1 MQSASRVGSMSMRS
15 SSALSCSPAESEH
28 PFRLS
33 RGVQR
38 PTLDL
43 LATATAEAEYVAVD
57 VETNGRAGAACELTE
72 VGLVLVGGGELHEQ
86 WSSLVRPTMPL
97 QRGIQRFTG
106 ITQAMASS
114 APHPAEV
121 LPQVAE
127 LLRGRVLVAHN
138 AQFDRRA
145 LRQAFERV
153 GIKWPRPPV
162 VCTVQMARRFAPL
175 VRERKLASLAESL
188 GIEVDEVHRALPDAV
203 TCARILCALLPRMCA
218 AAPTI
223 EEAVEY
229 LQPRRRGGSEVLAR
243 KVAKEERPDL
253 SSLPSDPGVYIFRN
267 EAGQPL
273 YVGKSVSLRS
283 RARAH
288 FCAPSGGTE
297 RAAIVDY
304 EPTHSELGALVLEN
318 RLIKKWR
325 PTGNKALK
333 RTDQWA
339 FVRCRLDIEYPVLEG
354 ASDPAGGHAIN
365 VGPIKG
371 LRTAQDLADQL
382 TSMFRLRHCGRKLH
396 IREHMSAYGQMG
408 RCCSP
413 CLGDLDPNAYRRQ
426 VEKALS
432 VFWSEDARVALLG
445 EIDEQMRAAA
455 KAQHYERAAAL
466 VRRKERL
473 DRLLWRTEGTLEAM
487 PARPGLVLAKHTS
500 KPLWDAFGIVAGRV
514 ADWGPVPDN
523 ASEIEQRTR
532 AALAG
537 AARTALPGSPASVP
551 AGEIDE
557 VRIVAGWVA
566 RNEPPALELGDAG
579 PSADWALEQ
588 VSSSASDVPARTGVP
603 HGVPAPV

>member
-1 MQSASRVGSMSMRS
+1 MRSNPRTSPRPCSTHSASPTAWTSTKS
-15 SSALSCSPAESEH
+15 SSGLSIRRVESEH

-33 RGVQR
+33 WGVQR

-43 LATATAEAEYVAVD
+43 WSTPTAQAEYVALD
-57 VETNGRAGAACELTE
+57 VETNGRSGAACEVTE
-72 VGLVLVGGGELHEQ
+72 VGVVLVGGGELHDE
-86 WSSLVRPTMPL
+86 WSSLMRPRMPL

-114 APHPAEV
+114 APEPEEV
-121 LPQVAE
+121 LPYVAE
-127 LLRGRVLVAHN
+127 LLQGRVLVAHN

-145 LRQAFERV
+145 LRRAFERV

-229 LQPRRRGGSEVLAR
+229 LQPRRRGSTDVLAR
-243 KVAKEERPDL
+243 KIAKEERPDL

-267 EAGQPL
+267 DAGQPL

-288 FCAPSGGTE
+288 FCAPSWWTD

-304 EPTHSELGALVLEN
+304 RATHSELGALVLEN
-318 RLIKKWR
+318 RLIKEWR

-339 FVRCRLDIEYPVLEG
+339 FVRCRLDIEYPVLE
-354 ASDPAGGHAIN
+354 AAADPAGGHAIN

-371 LRTAQDLADQL
+371 QRVAQDLADQL
-382 TSMFRLRHCGRKLH
+382 TSMFRLRHCGRSMKR
-396 IREHMSAYGQMG
+396 REHPSAYGQMG

-432 VFWSEDARVALLG
+432 VFWSADAREALSAELDSMIR
-445 EIDEQMRAAA
+445 EAS
-455 KAQHYERAAAL
+455 KAHRFERAAAL
-466 VRRKERL
+466 LRRRERM
-473 DRLLWRTEGTLEAM
+473 DRLLWRIEGTLEAVHT
-487 PARPGLVLAKHTS
+487 RPRLVLA
-500 KPLWDAFGIVAGRV
+500 
-514 ADWGPVPDN
+514 
-523 ASEIEQRTR
+523 Q
-532 AALAG
+532 
-537 AARTALPGSPASVP
+537 
-551 AGEIDE
+551 
-557 VRIVAGWVA
+557 
-566 RNEPPALELGDAG
+566 
-579 PSADWALEQ
+579 
-588 VSSSASDVPARTGVP
+588 
-603 HGVPAPV
+603 

>member
-1 MQSASRVGSMSMRS
+1 VSAPQASLTGRARERTFVPSGRGRTT
-15 SSALSCSPAESEH
+15 
-28 PFRLS
+28 PF
-33 RGVQR
+33 
-38 PTLDL
+38 LDL
-43 LATATAEAEYVAVD
+43 LATPTAEAEYLAVD

-72 VGLVLVGGGELHEQ
+72 VGAVLVGGGELHES
-86 WSSLVRPTMPL
+86 WSSLVRPQMPL
-97 QRGIQRFTG
+97 MRGIQRFTG

-114 APHPAEV
+114 APEPEEV
-121 LPQVAE
+121 LPRVAE
-127 LLRGRVLVAHN
+127 LLEGRVLVAHN

-153 GIKWPRPPV
+153 GLRWPRPPV

-175 VRERKLASLAESL
+175 VRERKLAPLAAAL
-188 GIEVDEVHRALPDAV
+188 GIEVREVHRALPDAV
-203 TCARILCALLPRMCA
+203 TCAQILCALLPRMCA

-229 LQPRRRGGSEVLAR
+229 LQPRRRGNSEILAR
-243 KVAKEERPDL
+243 RIAKEERPDL
-253 SSLPSDPGVYIFRN
+253 SALPSDPGVYIFRN

-288 FCAPSGGTE
+288 FCAPSGWTE

-339 FVRCRLDIEYPVLEG
+339 FVRCRLDIEYPVLEA

-396 IREHMSAYGQMG
+396 VREHPSAYGQMG

-426 VEKALS
+426 IEKALS
-432 VFWSEDARVALLG
+432 VFWSEDARAALLA
-445 EIDEQMRAAA
+445 ELDEQIRDAA
-455 KAQHYERAAAL
+455 KAQLYERAAGL

-487 PARPGLVLAKHTS
+487 HARPRLVLASHPS
-500 KPLWDAFGIVAGRV
+500 KPRWDAFWIVAGRV
-514 ADWGPVPDN
+514 ADWGPLPEHRL
-523 ASEIEQRTR
+523 EIEERTR
-532 AALAG
+532 AAMAS
-537 AARTALPGSPASVP
+537 AARAAQPGSAASVP
-551 AGEIDE
+551 AAEVDE
-557 VRIVAGWVA
+557 VRIVAGWTA
-566 RNEPPALELGDAG
+566 RNEPPALELGDPAE
-579 PSADWALEQ
+579 AAAWALEHP
-588 VSSSASDVPARTGVP
+588 SSIASEAPGRRSTAC
-603 HGVPAPV
+603 GVPAPV

>member
-1 MQSASRVGSMSMRS
+1 MRSNPRTSPRPCSTHSASPTAWTSTKS
-15 SSALSCSPAESEH
+15 SSGLSIRRVESEH

-33 RGVQR
+33 WGVQR

-43 LATATAEAEYVAVD
+43 WSTPTAQAEYVALD
-57 VETNGRAGAACELTE
+57 VETNGRSGAACEVTE
-72 VGLVLVGGGELHEQ
+72 VGVVLVGGGELHDE
-86 WSSLVRPTMPL
+86 WSSLMRPRMPL

-114 APHPAEV
+114 APEPEEV
-121 LPQVAE
+121 LPYVAE
-127 LLRGRVLVAHN
+127 LLQGRVLVAHN
-138 AQFDRRA
+138 AQFDRRC
-145 LRQAFERV
+145 LRQAFQRV
-153 GIKWPRPPV
+153 GLKWPRPPV

-175 VRERKLASLAESL
+175 VRERKLAALADSL
-188 GIEVDEVHRALPDAV
+188 GIEVQDVHRALPDAV

-218 AAPTI
+218 AAPTV

-243 KVAKEERPDL
+243 KIAKEERPDL
-253 SSLPSDPGVYIFRN
+253 SALPSDPGVYIFRN

-288 FCAPSGGTE
+288 FCAPSWWTE

-304 EPTHSELGALVLEN
+304 KPTNSELGALVLEN
-318 RLIKKWR
+318 RLIKQWK
-325 PTGNKALK
+325 PPGNKALK

-339 FVRCRLDIEYPVLEG
+339 FVRCRLDIPYPVIE
-354 ASDPAGGHAIN
+354 ASWDPAAGRAIN

-371 LRTAQDLADQL
+371 LRTAHDLADQL
-382 TSMFRLRHCGRKLH
+382 TSMFRLRHCGRKLRV
-396 IREHMSAYGQMG
+396 REHMSAYGQMG

-426 VEKALS
+426 IEKALS
-432 VFWSEDARVALLG
+432 VFWSTDARLALLG
-445 EIDEQMRAAA
+445 ELDEQMRAAA

-487 PARPGLVLAKHTS
+487 HARPRLVLAQHPS
-500 KPLWDAFGIVAGRV
+500 KPLWDAFWIVAGRV

-523 ASEIEQRTR
+523 PSEI
-532 AALAG
+532 
-537 AARTALPGSPASVP
+537 
-551 AGEIDE
+551 
-557 VRIVAGWVA
+557 
-566 RNEPPALELGDAG
+566 
-579 PSADWALEQ
+579 
-588 VSSSASDVPARTGVP
+588 
-603 HGVPAPV
+603 

>member
-72 VGLVLVGGGELHEQ
+72 VGLVLVGGGELHER

-114 APHPAEV
+114 APHPEEV

-127 LLRGRVLVAHN
+127 LLEDRVLVAHN

-153 GIKWPRPPV
+153 GLKWPRPPV
-162 VCTVQMARRFAPL
+162 VCTVAMARRFAPL
-175 VRERKLASLAESL
+175 VRERKLAALAESL
-188 GIEVDEVHRALPDAV
+188 GIEVAEVHRALPDAT
-203 TCARILCALLPRMCA
+203 TCAQILCALLPRMCA
-218 AAPTI
+218 AAPTV

-229 LQPRRRGGSEVLAR
+229 LQPRRRGGSDILAR
-243 KVAKEERPDL
+243 KIAKEERPDL
-253 SSLPSDPGVYIFRN
+253 SKLPSDPGVYIFRN
-267 EAGQPL
+267 DAGQPL

-288 FCAPSGGTE
+288 FCAPSGWTE

-304 EPTHSELGALVLEN
+304 RPTCSELGALVLEN
-318 RLIKKWR
+318 RLIKEWL

-339 FVRCRLDIEYPVLEG
+339 FVRCRLDIEYPVLEAAAG
-354 ASDPAGGHAIN
+354 PAAGHAIN

-371 LRTAQDLADQL
+371 LRTAQDIADQL

-396 IREHMSAYGQMG
+396 LREYPSAYGQMG

-432 VFWSEDARVALLG
+432 VFWSSDARAGLLA

-455 KAQHYERAAAL
+455 RSQLYERAAAL

-473 DRLLWRTEGTLEAM
+473 DRLLWRTEGMLEALH
-487 PARPGLVLAKHTS
+487 ARPRLVLASHPS
-500 KPLWDAFGIVAGRV
+500 KPRWGAFWVVGGRV
-514 ADWGPVPDN
+514 VDWGDLPTSS
-523 ASEIEQRTR
+523 SEISE
-532 AALAG
+532 
-537 AARTALPGSPASVP
+537 RTASAMKTARSSRPGSAASVP
-551 AGEIDE
+551 AAE
-557 VRIVAGWVA
+557 V
-566 RNEPPALELGDAG
+566 D
-579 PSADWALEQ
+579 
-588 VSSSASDVPARTGVP
+588 
-603 HGVPAPV
+603 